1 MRNFKLADNLH
12 TFSLRQSYSSCSGQ
26 CDSHKRSSPGKNKKS
41 PDYFDYM
48 FKGTYLLC
56 SCLIVY
62 SLLVI
67 NFLSI
72 DDPQNNLFSV
82 TMRPLA
88 SVGQELAY
96 NAMYVGE
103 AMGNPLEYT
112 IAIYSE
118 SLAWLFQ
125 SAGELLS
132 KIPDMLTWAPSV
144 RARTI
149 SNYYW

>member
-1 MRNFKLADNLH
+1 M
-12 TFSLRQSYSSCSGQ
+12 
-26 CDSHKRSSPGKNKKS
+26 
-41 PDYFDYM
+41 
-48 FKGTYLLC
+48 C

-72 DDPQNNLFSV
+72 DDPKNNLFSV

-88 SVGQELAY
+88 LVGKELAY
-96 NAMYVGE
+96 NAMYIGE
-103 AMGNPLEYT
+103 QMGNPLEDT

-118 SLAWLFQ
+118 SLVWLFQ
-125 SAGELLS
+125 SAGEFLS